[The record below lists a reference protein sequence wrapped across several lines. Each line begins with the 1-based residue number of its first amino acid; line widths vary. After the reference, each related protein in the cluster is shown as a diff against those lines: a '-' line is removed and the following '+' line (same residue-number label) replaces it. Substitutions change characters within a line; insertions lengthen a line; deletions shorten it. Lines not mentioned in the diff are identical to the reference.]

1 MASKKYTLLIGLICL
16 ISMASFGQVGSG
28 GYNWKDTSLIP
39 KKRLPQHQEFL
50 NNNYA
55 FPAKPRNQWEIGVSA
70 GAVTLSSDVSAKFP
84 TLGVGV
90 AVRKALGYV
99 FSLRGEYFHGTAKGL
114 DWVASYNYAKNP
126 AWANKYN
133 APVVA
138 YGTVNGA
145 PGTMQILGTVD
156 KQPMNGVGQPV
167 FYNYKTVINEAALE
181 GVFTLNNIRF
191 HKNKTGLVIYGLAG
205 IGGMTYNTKVDAL
218 DANGNPYT
226 ELFQSVAQ
234 NANIYKNRKD
244 VRKALKDGMDGK
256 YETSAESQGDRRPK
270 LFGNT
275 FKPIV
280 TAGFGLAYK
289 ISKRFNIGLEEKLTW
304 TNDDLLDGQRWQEQS
319 LGDASLTRDFDS
331 YHYTSLRLNYN
342 IGAKSVEPLWWVNPL
357 DYSYNELN
365 RPQHI
370 LFPKPVL
377 PDADGDGIT
386 DQFDNEPNTP
396 QGCPVDAH
404 GVSLDTDGDGVPDC
418 KDKEKITPTYCQPV
432 DADGVGKCPCPDSTC
447 GYGTKVDKSCHLGYV
462 PPIVFKKGSDALSN
476 DAKSV
481 LTSLGGMLKVSEYC
495 KVKIVGHPLADK
507 RSQARNQKR
516 IDAVVK
522 FLVETQGITADRVEA
537 VYDGGAGDENTVDI
551 ISETIG
557 GN

>member
-16 ISMASFGQVGSG
+16 INAVSYGQVGSG
-28 GYNWKDTSLIP
+28 GYNWKDSSLIP

-55 FPAKPRNQWEIGVSA
+55 FPAKPRNQWEIGISA
-70 GAVTLSSDVSAKFP
+70 GSVSLSSDVSARIP
-84 TLGVGV
+84 TLGLGLSVK
-90 AVRKALGYV
+90 KALGYV
-99 FSLRGEYFHGTAKGL
+99 FALRAEYFYGTAKGL
-114 DWVASYNYAKNP
+114 NWQPSYNYWRNT
-126 AWANKYN
+126 AWQNNGYN
-133 APVVA
+133 GLYRGPDGQLVGSQGVPF
-138 YGTVNGA
+138 TNNNGEA
-145 PGTMQILGTVD
+145 AD
-156 KQPMNGVGQPV
+156 AV
-167 FYNYKTVINEAALE
+167 FYNYRTTINAASLE

-191 HKNKTGLVIYGLAG
+191 HKNKTGLIIYGLAG
-205 IGGMTYNTKVDAL
+205 IGGLTYDTKVDAL
-218 DANGNPYT
+218 DANNRPYIS
-226 ELFQSVAQ
+226 LFNGLDDNNV
-234 NANIYKNRKD
+234 YKRRKD
-244 VRKALKDGMDGK
+244 IRKALKDGMDGT
-256 YETSAESQGDRRPK
+256 YETRAENESLRRPK
-270 LFGNT
+270 LFGNI
-275 FKPIV
+275 FKPTV
-280 TAGFGLAYK
+280 SAGFGIAYR

-304 TNDDLLDGQRWQEQS
+304 TNDDLLDGQQWQES
-319 LGDASLTRDFDS
+319 ALGDASQTRDFDNV
-331 YHYTSLRLNYN
+331 HYTSLRLNYN
-342 IGAKSVEPLWWVNPL
+342 IGAKSVEPLWWLNPL
-357 DYSYNELN
+357 DYAYNELN
-365 RPQHI
+365 RPQHM

-432 DADGVGKCPCPDSTC
+432 DADGVGKCPCPDSSC
-447 GYGTKVDKSCHLGYV
+447 YEGLAKPDKECHLGYV
-462 PPIVFKKGSDALSN
+462 PPVVFKKGSDALSN
-476 DAKSV
+476 DAKSI
-481 LTSLGGMLKVSEYC
+481 LTSLGGMLKVSANC

-522 FLVETQGITADRVEA
+522 YLVETQGITADRVEA

-557 GN
+557 GGN

>member
-16 ISMASFGQVGSG
+16 ISTASFGQVGSG

-55 FPAKPRNQWEIGVSA
+55 FPAKPRNQWEIGISA

-99 FSLRGEYFHGTAKGL
+99 FSLRAEYFHGTAKGQN
-114 DWVASYNYAKNP
+114 WVTSYNYQHNP
-126 AWANKYN
+126 VWASNYN
-133 APVVA
+133 GPKLI
-138 YGTVNGA
+138 GNG
-145 PGTMQILGTVD
+145 P
-156 KQPMNGVGQPV
+156 NGEYELVGSKTGQQTSEFDPV

-191 HKNKTGLVIYGLAG
+191 HKNKTGLVIYGIAG
-205 IGGMTYNTKVDAL
+205 IGGMTYDTKVDAL
-218 DANGNPYT
+218 DGNGNPYNY
-226 ELFQSVAQ
+226 SSIA
-234 NANIYKNRKD
+234 NANIYKDRKS
-244 VRKALKDGMDGK
+244 VRKALKKLQDGV
-256 YETSAESQGDRRPK
+256 YETQAENQGDRRPK

-289 ISKRFNIGLEEKLTW
+289 ISKRFNIGLEEKLSW
-304 TNDDLLDGQRWQEQS
+304 TNDDLLDGQRWQETPV
-319 LGDASLTRDFDS
+319 GDAVHTRDFDS

-495 KVKIVGHPLADK
+495 KVKVVGHPLADK

-522 FLVETQGITADRVEA
+522 YLVETQGITADRVEA

>member
-1 MASKKYTLLIGLICL
+1 MASKKYTLLMGLLSL
-16 ISMASFGQVGSG
+16 IATVTFGQIGSG
-28 GYNWKDTSLIP
+28 GYNWKDSSLIP

-55 FPAKPRNQWEIGVSA
+55 FPAKPRNQWEIGIS
-70 GAVTLSSDVSAKFP
+70 GGTVTLSSDVSAKFP
-84 TLGVGV
+84 TFGLGLS
-90 AVRKALGYV
+90 VRKALGYV
-99 FSLRGEYFHGTAKGL
+99 FSIRGEFMHGTAKGQN
-114 DWVASYNYAKNP
+114 WVTSYNYQHNP
-126 AWANKYN
+126 AWRSKYN
-133 APVVA
+133 GPELL
-138 YGTVNGA
+138 GNG
-145 PGTMQILGTVD
+145 PGSTYILTGSVTG
-156 KQPMNGVGQPV
+156 QPLAQGATFDPV
-167 FYNYKTVINEAALE
+167 FYNYKTTINEAAVE

-205 IGGMTYNTKVDAL
+205 IGGMTYDTKVDAL
-218 DANGNPYT
+218 DAAGNPYNYR
-226 ELFQSVAQ
+226 SIA
-234 NANIYKNRKD
+234 NANIYSKRKD
-244 VRKALKDGMDGK
+244 VRKALKNLQDGK
-256 YETSAESQGDRRPK
+256 YETRAETQGVRRPK

-289 ISKRFNIGLEEKLTW
+289 ISKRFNIGLEEKLSW
-304 TNDDLLDGQRWQEQS
+304 TNDDLLDGQRWQENPI
-319 LGDASLTRDFDS
+319 GDAVHTRDFDS

-357 DYSYNELN
+357 DYAYNELN

-447 GYGTKVDKSCHLGYV
+447 LGTGNKPDVTCHLGYV
-462 PPIVFKKGSDALSN
+462 PPIVFKKGSDALTN
-476 DAKSV
+476 DAKSE
-481 LTSLGGMLKVSEYC
+481 LTSVGGMLKVSEHC
-495 KVKIVGHPLADK
+495 KIKVVGHPLADK

-522 FLVETQGITADRVEA
+522 YLVETQGITADRVEA
-537 VYDGGAGDENTVDI
+537 VYDGGAGDENTIDI
-551 ISETIG
+551 IPETIG
-557 GN
+557 GGN

>member
-1 MASKKYTLLIGLICL
+1 MASKKYTLLMGLICL
-16 ISMASFGQVGSG
+16 IATTSFSQVGSG

-39 KKRLPQHQEFL
+39 PKRLGQHQEFL

-55 FPAKPRNQWEIGVSA
+55 FPAKPRNQWEIGISA
-70 GAVTLSSDVSAKFP
+70 GAVTLSSDVAAKFP
-84 TLGVGV
+84 TFGAGIS
-90 AVRKALGYV
+90 VRKGLGYI
-99 FSLRGEYFHGTAKGL
+99 FSIRAEYFYGTAKGQN
-114 DWVASYNYAKNP
+114 WVASYNYGYNP
-126 AWANKYN
+126 AWRTRYN
-133 APVVA
+133 APITAIGNGGNTGSYQLVGSVTNA
-138 YGTVNGA
+138 PLNGA
-145 PGTMQILGTVD
+145 D
-156 KQPMNGVGQPV
+156 QPV
-167 FYNYKTVINEAALE
+167 FYNYRTTINEAALE
-181 GVFTLNNIRF
+181 GIFTLNNIRF
-191 HKNKTGLVIYGLAG
+191 HKNKTGLVIYGIAG
-205 IGGMTYNTKVDAL
+205 IGGMTYDSKVDAL
-218 DANGNPYT
+218 GSDNQPYNY
-226 ELFQSVAQ
+226 SSIS
-234 NANIYKNRKD
+234 NANIYKKRKD
-244 VRKALKDGMDGK
+244 VRKALKNLQDGK
-256 YETSAESQGDRRPK
+256 YETRAESQGDRRPK

-280 TAGFGLAYK
+280 TAGVGIAYK
-289 ISKRFNIGLEEKLTW
+289 ISKRFNIALEEKHSW
-304 TNDDLLDGQRWQEQS
+304 TNDDLLDGQQWQETP
-319 LGDASLTRDFDS
+319 LGQAAQTRDYDT

-342 IGAKSVEPLWWVNPL
+342 LGAKSVEPLWWVNPL
-357 DYSYNELN
+357 DYAYNELN

-377 PDADGDGIT
+377 PDADGDGVT

-396 QGCPVDAH
+396 QGCPVDSH

-432 DADGVGKCPCPDSTC
+432 DADGVGKCPCPDSSC
-447 GYGTKVDKSCHLGYV
+447 FKGLVGVDKSCHLGYV

-481 LTSLGGMLKVSEYC
+481 LTSLGGMLKASENC

-522 FLVETQGITADRVEA
+522 YLVETQGITADRVEA

-557 GN
+557 GGN

>member
-1 MASKKYTLLIGLICL
+1 MASKKYTLLIGLLCL
-16 ISMASFGQVGSG
+16 IATASFGQVGSG

-55 FPAKPRNQWEIGVSA
+55 FPAKPRNQWEIGISA

-99 FSLRGEYFHGTAKGL
+99 FSIRAEYFYGTAKGL
-114 DWVASYNYAKNP
+114 NWVPSYNYSKNP
-126 AWANKYN
+126 AWQLNGYN
-133 APVVA
+133 ANFRDNNGLLTGSQPA
-138 YGTVNGA
+138 PFTNDNGTTA
-145 PGTMQILGTVD
+145 D
-156 KQPMNGVGQPV
+156 AV
-167 FYNYKTVINEAALE
+167 FYNYRTTINEAAVE

-205 IGGMTYNTKVDAL
+205 IGGMTYDTKVDAL
-218 DANGNPYT
+218 GSDGQNYVALFNGLDNNNT
-226 ELFQSVAQ
+226 
-234 NANIYKNRKD
+234 YKNRKD
-244 VRKALKDGMDGK
+244 IRKALKDGMDGK
-256 YETSAESQGDRRPK
+256 YETRADNQGDRRPK

-280 TAGFGLAYK
+280 TAGFGIAYK
-289 ISKRFNIGLEEKLTW
+289 ISKRFNIALEEKLSW
-304 TNDDLLDGQRWQEQS
+304 TNDDLLDGQRWQEEGI
-319 LGDASLTRDFDS
+319 GDPVLTRDFDS

-357 DYSYNELN
+357 DYAYNELN

-396 QGCPVDAH
+396 SGCPVDSH

-447 GYGTKVDKSCHLGYV
+447 YQGLAKPDVTCHLGFV
-462 PPIVFKKGSDALSN
+462 PPITFKKGADALSN
-476 DAKSV
+476 DAKSI
-481 LTSLGGMLKVSEYC
+481 LTSLGGMLKVSPNC
-495 KVKIVGHPLADK
+495 KIKVTGHPLADK

-516 IDAVVK
+516 IDAIVK
-522 FLVETQGITADRVEA
+522 YLVETEGISADRVEA

-551 ISETIG
+551 IPETIG
-557 GN
+557 GGN

>member
-1 MASKKYTLLIGLICL
+1 MASKKYTLLMGLICL
-16 ISMASFGQVGSG
+16 IATASYGQVGSG
-28 GYNWKDTSLIP
+28 GYNWKDTSLVP

-55 FPAKPRNQWEIGVSA
+55 FPAKPRNQWEIGISA
-70 GAVTLSSDVSAKFP
+70 GAVTVSSDVSAKFP
-84 TLGVGV
+84 TMGLGIS
-90 AVRKALGYV
+90 VRKALGYV
-99 FSLRGEYFHGTAKGL
+99 FSLRAEYFYGTAKGQN
-114 DWVASYNYAKNP
+114 WVTSYNYQHNP
-126 AWANKYN
+126 VWASYYN
-133 APVVA
+133 GPKLTSNGPNGEYMLV
-138 YGTVNGA
+138 GTL
-145 PGTMQILGTVD
+145 T
-156 KQPMNGVGQPV
+156 GQQQSNEFDPV
-167 FYNYKTVINEAALE
+167 FYNYKTTINEAALE

-205 IGGMTYNTKVDAL
+205 VGGMTYDTKVDAL
-218 DANGNPYT
+218 DASGKPYDYR
-226 ELFQSVAQ
+226 SIA
-234 NANIYKNRKD
+234 NANIYTKRKD
-244 VRKALKDGMDGK
+244 VRKALKKLQDGK
-256 YETSAESQGDRRPK
+256 YESRAETQGVRRPK

-275 FKPIV
+275 FKPVV
-280 TAGFGLAYK
+280 TAGFGLTYK
-289 ISKRFNIGLEEKLTW
+289 ISKRFNIGIEEKLSW
-304 TNDDLLDGQRWQEQS
+304 TNDDLIDGQRWQETPI
-319 LGDASLTRDFDS
+319 GDAVLTRDFDS
-331 YHYTSLRLNYN
+331 YHYTSLRFNYN

-357 DYSYNELN
+357 DYAYNELN

-404 GVSLDTDGDGVPDC
+404 GISLDTDGDGVPDC

-447 GYGTKVDKSCHLGYV
+447 LGTRTPPPTCVLGYI
-462 PPIVFKKGSDALSN
+462 PPIVFKKGADALSN
-476 DAKSV
+476 DAMSI
-481 LTSLGGMLKVSEYC
+481 LTSLGGMLKVSPVC
-495 KVKIVGHPLADK
+495 KVKVVGHPLADK

-522 FLVETQGITADRVEA
+522 YLVETQGVTADRVEA

-551 ISETIG
+551 IPETIG
-557 GN
+557 GGN